1 MFSIKR
7 LRVCVRDGQ
16 VHPLDLVLCRFIRCR
31 VASLKSDALCKAKF
45 NRLRQL
51 YVPRTLLCHR
61 LVIFNPITERGE
73 GPWNRISRH
82 ETNRLENRYATRS
95 FITVPEKVKEP
106 SRRNRKFGRLKILI
120 SSIEDV
126 ISVTTSSLNHVSFLK
141 RNVASA
147 AE

>member
-1 MFSIKR
+1 MCRS
-7 LRVCVRDGQ
+7 VRDEQ

-31 VASLKSDALCKAKF
+31 VASLKSDTLCKAKF

-51 YVPRTLLCHR
+51 YVPRTLPCHR
-61 LVIFNPITERGE
+61 LVVFNPITERGE

-82 ETNRLENRYATRS
+82 ETNRLENWYATRS

-106 SRRNRKFGRLKILI
+106 SRRNRKLGRLKILI

-147 AE
+147 GE

>member
-1 MFSIKR
+1 MCRS
-7 LRVCVRDGQ
+7 VRDEQ
-16 VHPLDLVLCRFIRCR
+16 VQPLDLVLCRFIRCR
-31 VASLKSDALCKAKF
+31 VASLKRDAPCKAKF
-45 NRLRQL
+45 DRLRQL
-51 YVPRTLLCHR
+51 YVPRTPPCCHR

-82 ETNRLENRYATRS
+82 ETNRLENWYATRS

-106 SRRNRKFGRLKILI
+106 SRRNRKLGRLKILI

-126 ISVTTSSLNHVSFLK
+126 ISVTMSSLNHVSFLK

-147 AE
+147 GE